1 MKQVSL
7 DYPVRPACCTG
18 PAGSQSAVLKAAERL
33 RRFG

>member
-7 DYPVRPACCTG
+7 DYSVRPACRTG
-18 PAGSQSAVLKAAERL
+18 PARSQSAVLKVAEGL